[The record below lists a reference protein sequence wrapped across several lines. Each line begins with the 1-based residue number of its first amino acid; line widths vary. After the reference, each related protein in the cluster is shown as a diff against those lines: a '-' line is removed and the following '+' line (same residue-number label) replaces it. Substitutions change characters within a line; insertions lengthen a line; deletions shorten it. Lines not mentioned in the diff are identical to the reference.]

1 MASNLACVGLAISSN
16 EELQELISRVLPLSA
31 RVGEQNGIVVR
42 RWQDESG
49 ARLVFGLRAGAV
61 VEFLP
66 SLAAVPGAIL
76 GPIVTLND
84 EVSSAAILDDQ
95 GEQLTSAAFE
105 LEERGLLN
113 ETLRAGGPA
122 AVVALGQAVTVHEDA
137 AQFEIS
143 RGSLLDPSADLDAPA
158 PPHYAERGLKWPP
171 RMASE
176 SFFSN
181 GVFQQGETAEATAR
195 LNGVVLR
202 SDRRVNSVTGQA
214 FVVARVRT
222 VGFEVE
228 LCLPGAEH
236 VAELRGGQIVA
247 GRVFLTASLA
257 GTQVESQPLAAGAP
271 AKQRWWRRA

>member
-16 EELQELISRVLPLSA
+16 EELQELVSRVLPLSA

-66 SLAAVPGAIL
+66 SLAALPGAIL

-113 ETLRAGGPA
+113 ETLRAGGPQ
-122 AVVALGQAVTVHEDA
+122 L
-137 AQFEIS
+137 S
-143 RGSLLDPSADLDAPA
+143 SP
-158 PPHYAERGLKWPP
+158 W
-171 RMASE
+171 
-176 SFFSN
+176 
-181 GVFQQGETAEATAR
+181 AR
-195 LNGVVLR
+195 R
-202 SDRRVNSVTGQA
+202 
-214 FVVARVRT
+214 
-222 VGFEVE
+222 
-228 LCLPGAEH
+228 
-236 VAELRGGQIVA
+236 
-247 GRVFLTASLA
+247 
-257 GTQVESQPLAAGAP
+257 
-271 AKQRWWRRA
+271 